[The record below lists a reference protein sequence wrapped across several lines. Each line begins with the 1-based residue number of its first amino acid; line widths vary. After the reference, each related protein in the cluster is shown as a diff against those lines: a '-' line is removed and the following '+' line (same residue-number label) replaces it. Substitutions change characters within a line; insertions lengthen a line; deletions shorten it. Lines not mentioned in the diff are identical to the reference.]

1 MRQIRYAIFRVDA
14 RLVMKMSPTRQVAR
28 GSIRQHGI
36 SLEEVAIVTAIV
48 VLVAI
53 IGIPAVGAF
62 VIEHKV
68 PKVAEAVQRLAVRT
82 QVNAQGGG
90 DAPYLGLDSG
100 VLARALRDN
109 TVFDVRGTGASATVA
124 HGLGQGGVLTLAPGR
139 SQAGG
144 AGTAF
149 TLTLTRVNHAAC
161 PALASILQGTAGMVR
176 LAAAGGGGT
185 VLKNAWVTPQ
195 QRYSA
200 ARTAQACTHG
210 DSNDFV
216 FEYR

>member
-1 MRQIRYAIFRVDA
+1 
-14 RLVMKMSPTRQVAR
+14 MKMSPTRQAMR
-28 GSIRQHGI
+28 CSTHQQGI
-36 SLEEVAIVTAIV
+36 SLVEVAIVTAIV

-68 PKVAEAVQRLAVRT
+68 PKVAEAVQRFAVRT
-82 QVNAQGGG
+82 QVNAQDGG
-90 DAPYLGLDSG
+90 DAPYLGLDTG
-100 VLARALRDN
+100 VLARALREN
-109 TVFDVRGTGASATVA
+109 TVFDVRGTGAGASVA

-176 LAAAGGGGT
+176 LVATGGGGI
-185 VLKNAWVTPQ
+185 VLKNAWATPQ

-210 DSNDFV
+210 DANDFV